1 MPECS
6 RAQHRNGSRT
16 KHTRATGSVH
26 GSVEFDVR
34 RSELGVR
41 RLLVTFAGYGC
52 FLLSN
57 FTTTTIM

>member
-1 MPECS
+1 MLTEVFRFGGIIIGRP
-6 RAQHRNGSRT
+6 RVQ
-16 KHTRATGSVH
+16 
-26 GSVEFDVR
+26 GSVEFGVR

-41 RLLVTFAGYGC
+41 RLLAAFAGYGC